1 MQVIVEISD
10 SDLICLKN
18 DLLDVDDWVQKAVK
32 GKISKCKGRLIQEWL
47 PRLMADPAL
56 TTIPSNEDELISYIV
71 SRPDYKDRDA
81 QELENPNRAI

>member
-47 PRLMADPAL
+47 PKLMADPKI

-71 SRPDYKDRDA
+71 SREDYKDRVA
-81 QELENPNRAI
+81 QELESKNGVV